1 MRIMEV
7 IKNHTG
13 IMKQTSIGHKNVDL
27 YLLIYI
33 FFDASQTLDNISFF
47 YQHHLNMYSSLL
59 TNLLV
64 KNNS

>member
-33 FFDASQTLDNISFF
+33 FFDASQTLDNIRFF
-47 YQHHLNMYSSLL
+47 YQRHLNVYSSLL
-59 TNLLV
+59 TNLLA